1 MNEAF
6 FEYLSYSP
14 RAARD
19 YLQFIVDIADIAIK
33 NRNNPEI
40 KPETVEKARQCRADA
55 LHRLAEMNQERSP
68 HRKEELER

>member
-1 MNEAF
+1 MKAEF

-33 NRNNPEI
+33 NRSNPEI
-40 KPETVEKARQCRADA
+40 KPETVEKARRCRADA
-55 LHRLAEMNQERSP
+55 LHRLAEMTQERP
-68 HRKEELER
+68 QRRKGDMER